1 MDTLR
6 EELNGFD
13 LVELWFYAI
22 GRKQNNQGDFVW
34 IAEGGEA

>member
-1 MDTLR
+1 MDALR

-22 GRKQNNQGDFVW
+22 GSKQINHGAIVW